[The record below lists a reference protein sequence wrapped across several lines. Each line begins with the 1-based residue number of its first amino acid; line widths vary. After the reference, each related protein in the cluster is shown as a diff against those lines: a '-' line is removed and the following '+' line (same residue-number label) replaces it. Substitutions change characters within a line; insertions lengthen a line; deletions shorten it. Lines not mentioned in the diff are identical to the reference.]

1 MMIETFEQALQL
13 ANEFLATKER
23 KNYYESKGISEPY
36 PEYAGMLVELSDDM
50 VSQIRTLKERYGQDF
65 VNHLQEVIDDEDVI
79 SDMFYGDPVDIDLDY
94 VYHQYAFKIHELKP
108 DGTTNVYSCNIDLKD
123 EEYARLLAW
132 HLYDE
137 HLTINILR
145 QRDGNLYN
153 TIMRG
158 IDGHYYQPEGYL
170 WVDNPYVATL
180 DEAKADAETIIR
192 QHDIKCGGGYLVLTN
207 LR

>member
-1 MMIETFEQALQL
+1 MMIENFEQALQL

-23 KNYYESKGISEPY
+23 KNYYETKGYCETY
-36 PEYAGMLVELSDDM
+36 DDNAGMLVELSDDM
-50 VSQIRTLKERYGQDF
+50 VSQIRILKERYGQDF
-65 VNHLQEVIDDEDVI
+65 VNHLNEIIDDEDII

-94 VYHQYAFKIHELKP
+94 VYHQYSFKIHELKP
-108 DGTTNVYSCNIDLKD
+108 DGSTAVFDCNIDLKD

-132 HLYDE
+132 HLFDD
-137 HLTINILR
+137 HLTINTLR

-158 IDGHYYQPEGYL
+158 IDGHYYQEEGYL

-180 DEAKADAETIIR
+180 DEAKADSEAIIR
-192 QHDIKCGGGYLVLTN
+192 QHDIQRGGGYLTLTI

>member
-1 MMIETFEQALQL
+1 MLIETFEQALQL

-36 PEYAGMLVELSDDM
+36 PEYAGMLVELSDDL

-65 VNHLQEVIDDEDVI
+65 VNHLQEIIDDEDVI
-79 SDMFYGDPVDIDLDY
+79 SDMFYGDPVDINLDY

-145 QRDGNLYN
+145 QQSL
-153 TIMRG
+153 
-158 IDGHYYQPEGYL
+158 
-170 WVDNPYVATL
+170 
-180 DEAKADAETIIR
+180 
-192 QHDIKCGGGYLVLTN
+192 QHHHARHRRPLLPARRLSLG
-207 LR
+207 R